1 MHCFWGLAP
10 IERKARKR
18 VLKSADLK
26 EKRDL
31 QKIGALKLRFKE
43 FIAIGYLRLLN
54 VLRCVNNL
62 SF

>member
-18 VLKSADLK
+18 VLTSADLK

-31 QKIGALKLRFKE
+31 QKIEALKLRFKE
-43 FIAIGYLRLLN
+43 FIAIGLST
-54 VLRCVNNL
+54 VIECVAL
-62 SF
+62 C